1 MEIINAR
8 QITPQ
13 EIDKQNFDVFIFAH
27 SGDAR
32 WSQLNQNFPVHA
44 GRRILLLLKDFEDF
58 FPEGKTG
65 VIDLS
70 RTEIYK
76 LKSTDNKGFFEFFE
90 SVLRETESIQPKIL
104 VDISCFPRQWIGAL
118 LNCMFIT
125 NLDRSEAHI
134 LLAYFPSSFYM
145 PPRIKKVRE
154 ANLLMDFEWSKKR
167 DLPVA
172 LLMILGYD
180 NHAAQNLIDRLKPD
194 KVVALYTAPDFDKRI
209 TEEIEKRHKKLIASL
224 PPSQVITYPLQN
236 LHKVNA
242 VFTSEILRYR
252 LTHKVYIAVMGPK
265 ILTALSLVLQIR
277 YPDVEVWDPGDIDLH
292 PNPVPSAFPPLLYYL
307 HFEQTED
314 F

>member
-8 QITPQ
+8 QIFPQ
-13 EIDKQNFDVFIFAH
+13 EIDKQTFDVFIFAH

-32 WSQLNQNFPVHA
+32 WSQLNKSFTIRA
-44 GRRILLLLKDFEDF
+44 GRRILLLLKDFEDL

-70 RTEIYK
+70 GTEICK
-76 LKSTDNKGFFEFFE
+76 LKSTDNKGFIDFFD
-90 SVLRETESIQPKIL
+90 SILRETESSQPKIL

-118 LNCMFIT
+118 LYSMFVT
-125 NLDRSEAHI
+125 EFDRSGVH
-134 LLAYFPSSFYM
+134 LLLSYFPSSFYM
-145 PPRIKKVRE
+145 PPRLKKVRD
-154 ANLLMDFEWSKKR
+154 ANLLMEFGWSRKG

-172 LLMILGYD
+172 LFMILGYD
-180 NHAAQNLIDRLKPD
+180 SHSAMNLIDRVKPD
-194 KVVALYTAPDFDKRI
+194 KVVVFYTAPDFDKRI

-242 VFTSEILRYR
+242 VITSEILRYR

-265 ILTALSLVLQIR
+265 ILTALSLIIQLR
-277 YPDVEVWDPGDIDLH
+277 YPDIEVWDPGDIDLH
-292 PNPVPSAFPPLLYYL
+292 PNPLPSTFPPLLYFL

-314 F
+314 L